1 MLLYWMNTKPKF
13 IPSDRFLKFLHDLP
27 DKDRAKLI
35 GTISLIESHELY
47 IAIRQLWV
55 KKIEANLFEIR
66 SIQSSNI
73 QRAIYF
79 HIEENNYF
87 ITLGFTKKSNKT
99 PQRQIDS
106 AKRIREKY
114 LRRNTNDQE

>member
-1 MLLYWMNTKPKF
+1 MNTKPKF

>member
-1 MLLYWMNTKPKF
+1 MALMLLYWMNTKPKF

-35 GTISLIESHELY
+35 GTISLIESHELH

-55 KKIEANLFEIR
+55 KKIEDNLFEIR

-79 HIEENNYF
+79 HI
-87 ITLGFTKKSNKT
+87 K
-99 PQRQIDS
+99 
-106 AKRIREKY
+106 
-114 LRRNTNDQE
+114 

>member
-1 MLLYWMNTKPKF
+1 MNTKPKF
-13 IPSDRFLKFLHDLP
+13 IPSDRFLKFLRNLS
-27 DKDRAKLI
+27 DKDRAKLV

-47 IAIRQLWV
+47 VAIRQLWV
-55 KKIEANLFEIR
+55 KKIEDNLFEIR
-66 SIQSSNI
+66 SIQSNNI
-73 QRAIYF
+73 RRAIYF

-106 AKRIREKY
+106 AKRIRAKY
-114 LRRNTNDQE
+114 LRRNDNDKK